1 MRSHGVV
8 MSSPAFDDDLGL
20 GERIEDFTIQ
30 KFVAKPGVEGLN
42 EAILPRTARHDVGGL
57 RAHGSDPLL
66 HRLGDELWPIAP
78 TYKQRRQSVPLN
90 RL

>member
-1 MRSHGVV
+1 

-42 EAILPRTARHDVGGL
+42 EAILPRTSRHDVGGL

-66 HRLGDELWPIAP
+66 HRLGDELWPIVGPDVARHP
-78 TYKQRRQSVPLN
+78 SQNEQIR
-90 RL
+90 

>member
-1 MRSHGVV
+1 

-42 EAILPRTARHDVGGL
+42 EAILPRTSRHDVGCL
-57 RAHGSDPLL
+57 RADCGDPVL
-66 HRLGDELWPIAP
+66 HRLCDKLRAVVGTD
-78 TYKQRRQSVPLN
+78 VPRDASPN
-90 RL
+90 EQIQ